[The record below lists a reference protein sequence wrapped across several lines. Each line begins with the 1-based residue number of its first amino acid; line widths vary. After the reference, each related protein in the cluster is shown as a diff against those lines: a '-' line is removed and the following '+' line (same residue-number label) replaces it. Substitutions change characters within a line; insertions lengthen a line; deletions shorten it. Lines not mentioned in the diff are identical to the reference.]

1 MKKILM
7 AILCVAMACG
17 IGVAAVG
24 CGGEEKMSDT
34 IAVITRESGSG
45 TRGAFIELTGVE
57 QKDAD
62 GKKVDRTVS
71 TAEVASAT
79 SVVLQKVSDNP
90 SAIGYISLGSLNDKV
105 KAVPFEGVEAT
116 VANIESGKYT
126 LSRPFNVAYKA
137 DNDNATLAD
146 FIKFLKSTNVT
157 EKINNEG
164 YIAPA
169 ATEAYTKPATAPT
182 EELVINGSS
191 SVHPLME
198 VLVEAYVEAS
208 GVEASKVILNFNDST
223 QGMTGTKNGT
233 YDLGM
238 ASRELSADEAA
249 ALESYVLATDGIAVI
264 VNKTNPIETISKE
277 QLCNIYIGE
286 VTKWSEIGVT
296 VA

>member
-17 IGVAAVG
+17 IGFAAVG
-24 CGGEEKMSDT
+24 CGGEKMSDT

-57 QKDAD
+57 QKNAE

-71 TAEVASAT
+71 TAEVANAT
-79 SVVLQKVSDNP
+79 SVVLQKVLDNP

-116 VANIESGKYT
+116 VANIESGEYT
-126 LSRPFNVAYKA
+126 LSRPFNIAYKA

-146 FIKFLKSTNVT
+146 FITFLKSTNVT
-157 EKINNEG
+157 ETINNEG
-164 YIAPA
+164 FIAPA

-208 GVEASKVILNFNDST
+208 GVEASKVKLSFNDST
-223 QGMTGTKNGT
+223 QGMTGAMNGT

-238 ASRELSADEAA
+238 ASRELSEDEAA

-286 VTKWSEIGVT
+286 VTKWSEIGVS

>member
-24 CGGEEKMSDT
+24 CGGEKMSDT

-57 QKDAD
+57 QKNAE

-71 TAEVASAT
+71 TAEVANAT

-116 VANIESGKYT
+116 VANIESGEYT
-126 LSRPFNVAYKA
+126 LSRPFNIAYKA

-146 FIKFLKSTNVT
+146 FITFLKSTNVT

-208 GVEASKVILNFNDST
+208 GVEASKVKLGFNDST
-223 QGMTGTKNGT
+223 QGMTGAMNGT

-264 VNKTNPIETISKE
+264 VNKINPIETISKE

>member
-7 AILCVAMACG
+7 AILCVALACG

-24 CGGEEKMSDT
+24 CGGEKMSDT

-57 QKDAD
+57 KKDAD

-71 TAEVASAT
+71 TAEVANAT

-116 VANIESGKYT
+116 VANIESGEYT
-126 LSRPFNVAYKA
+126 LSRPFNIAYKA

-157 EKINNEG
+157 EKINKEG

-182 EELVINGSS
+182 EELIINGSS

-208 GVEASKVILNFNDST
+208 GVEANKVILNFNDST
-223 QGMTGTKNGT
+223 QGMTGAMNGT

-238 ASRELSADEAA
+238 ASRELSADESA

-264 VNKTNPIETISKE
+264 VNKENPIETISKE